1 MNKMTKKKLNLNTFF
16 DLTRWQAIQDR
27 FQDCLGINIFSVD
40 LKGVPL
46 TKPNKPSNLCWRNE
60 SSQGLSLGD
69 KCKDCVINLMNNF
82 QNKKQTFASESCF
95 KGLDVF
101 IYPIRLRDSQALA
114 YCIVG
119 PVVINRPNKTID
131 YKAISSDLGINEEEF
146 KDKLRLIK
154 TFTFWGIKSLV
165 ELLSDITDYIVD
177 LSYQRHL
184 LFKKYTIGPTVDAVV
199 SEAYNSFYTD
209 ELLSTLLDVAM
220 HTTGADTGS
229 IMLLDNRTKELI
241 IRVSRGIKEDI
252 VRSTRLKLGEGISGL
267 VAQNEKPL
275 LLDDSVKDSRI
286 KSRLKRPQIK
296 SSIVSP
302 LKTKDRVFG
311 VVSINSHKPSNRFAK
326 ETLDLVEQ
334 LSKLTGVAMV
344 NLPSRI

>member
-1 MNKMTKKKLNLNTFF
+1 MAAKKLNLNTFF
-16 DLTRWQAIQDR
+16 DLTRWQTIQDR

-60 SSQGLSLGD
+60 SNQDLILGD
-69 KCKDCVINLMNNF
+69 SCTNCIINLINNF
-82 QNKKQTFASESCF
+82 QNKKQAFASESCF
-95 KGLDVF
+95 KGLDIF

-119 PVVINRPNKTID
+119 PIVINRPTKTID
-131 YKAISSDLGINEEEF
+131 YKKISANLGIDEEQF
-146 KDKLRLIK
+146 KDKLRLLK
-154 TFTFWGIKSLV
+154 NFTFWGIKSLL

-177 LSYQRHL
+177 LSYQRYL
-184 LFKKYTIGPTVDAVV
+184 LFKKYTIGPTVDVVV

-267 VAQNEKPL
+267 VAEEDRSL
-275 LLDDSVKDSRI
+275 LLDDNVRESRI

-311 VVSINSHKPSNRFAK
+311 VVSINSHKPTNRFAQ

-334 LSKLTGVAMV
+334 LSRLTGVAMV
-344 NLPSRI
+344 NLPSRT